1 MDELIAQESE
11 APAEENQEPLQWG
24 EDSQESSEQVA
35 EEQPQEEAFFN
46 GDPNDLPPE
55 LQQSYK
61 DMQSQYTKA
70 NQALA
75 EQRKSYEGVDI
86 EALNQKAQYFD
97 RIVTDPQFR
106 AQTFAAADAGN
117 PQAQVQGQAGGE
129 TQPSYGVNL
138 TDWKDEDVA
147 VMKEAAMM
155 PIRDHVLP
163 IAQQLDQ
170 RLRALEGEVALSDW
184 DTVATEIPAAKAKV
198 TEVSKFLQQNPN
210 FLSDQ
215 PRKERFRK
223 ALSLFMENPAPA
235 PTNNPRGTQRAA
247 VNGNLTRPSVS
258 TAGSKPK
265 THGKSLAELLE
276 ARISSGGYDLPR
288 G

>member
-1 MDELIAQESE
+1 MDELVAQESD

-24 EDSQESSEQVA
+24 EDNQESSEPVA
-35 EEQPQEEAFFN
+35 EEQPQEETFFN
-46 GDPNDLPPE
+46 GDPNDLPAE

-70 NQALA
+70 NQSLA
-75 EQRKSYEGVDI
+75 EQRKSYDGVDLD
-86 EALNQKAQYFD
+86 ALNQKAQYFD

-117 PQAQVQGQAGGE
+117 QQIQSQGQISGE
-129 TQPSYGVNL
+129 EKPAYGVNL
-138 TDWKDEDVA
+138 ADWKDEDVA

-170 RLRALEGEVALSDW
+170 RLRALEGEVAMSDW
-184 DTVATEIPAAKAKV
+184 DTVASEIPAAKAKV
-198 TEVSKFLQQNPN
+198 TEVSTFLQQNPN

-223 ALSLFMENPAPA
+223 ALSLFTDSPAPA
-235 PTNNPRGTQRAA
+235 PANNPRGTQRTG

-258 TAGSKPK
+258 TAESKPK
-265 THGKSLAELLE
+265 THGKSLAELPE
-276 ARISSGGYDLPR
+276 ARMSSGGYNLPR